1 MVRLTD
7 AKDLEM
13 CERIAVLMRDEVQI
27 RRVYNEFRVNNNM
40 WPVDF
45 TELAREGKIVQ
56 L

>member
-13 CERIAVLMRDEVQI
+13 CKRIAVLMKDEVQI
-27 RRVYNEFRVNNNM
+27 RRVYNEFRLNNM